1 MVEET
6 LALLANLLAYGAG
19 MIWGV
24 LVRPGS
30 YFSIWALAAGL
41 LVAMAWYRHTAR
53 RKRSFGRL
61 ARLLVPRRYW
71 ASASARADWLLLIL
85 SHAVFASSF
94 LALIINVPDLSH
106 AVAQSLSAMTGTAFV
121 IETDPMT
128 ARLATTAIAFLAYEL
143 AYFLDHWLKHQVK
156 FLWEFHKVHHSAT
169 TLSPITLARMHPVDG
184 YSYALLAIGITGSAL
199 GVCLW
204 LFGPAANPFTVDGV
218 NVILFAGVFTLMTL
232 QHSHVWMPFRGWL
245 GRTFLSP
252 AHHQLHHSANPQH
265 FNSNYGNV
273 LAIWDWIFGTLREP
287 ARQSPRLR
295 FGVDDIAYDPHTLHG
310 LLLAPF
316 NDAAAHLVPKQSGFP
331 AQSRPAT
338 DKL

>member
-94 LALIINVPDLSH
+94 LALIINVPDLSR
-106 AVAQSLSAMTGTAFV
+106 AVAQSLSAITGTAFV

-128 ARLATTAIAFLAYEL
+128 ARLATTAIAFLIR
-143 AYFLDHWLKHQVK
+143 
-156 FLWEFHKVHHSAT
+156 
-169 TLSPITLARMHPVDG
+169 LS
-184 YSYALLAIGITGSAL
+184 
-199 GVCLW
+199 
-204 LFGPAANPFTVDGV
+204 
-218 NVILFAGVFTLMTL
+218 
-232 QHSHVWMPFRGWL
+232 
-245 GRTFLSP
+245 
-252 AHHQLHHSANPQH
+252 
-265 FNSNYGNV
+265 
-273 LAIWDWIFGTLREP
+273 
-287 ARQSPRLR
+287 
-295 FGVDDIAYDPHTLHG
+295 
-310 LLLAPF
+310 
-316 NDAAAHLVPKQSGFP
+316 
-331 AQSRPAT
+331 
-338 DKL
+338 